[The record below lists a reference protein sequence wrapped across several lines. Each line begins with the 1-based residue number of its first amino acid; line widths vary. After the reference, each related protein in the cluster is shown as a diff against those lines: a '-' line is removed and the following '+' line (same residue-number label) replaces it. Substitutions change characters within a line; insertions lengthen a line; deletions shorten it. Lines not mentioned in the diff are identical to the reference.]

1 MMSFYNNLLLIDDD
15 ADDHEIFLE
24 AVKDIDNSIKCT
36 CLFDGEEGL
45 NTLQKKGS
53 VIPDLIFLD
62 TNMPKI
68 SGKQLLTLLKGSAD
82 LKNIPV
88 IMYSTFV
95 SEKDIEEFIAIGAA
109 YHLTKPSRFDELREA
124 LSDILK
130 KQWLHL

>member
-1 MMSFYNNLLLIDDD
+1 MSFYKNLLLIDDD

-45 NTLQKKGS
+45 SMLRKKGS

-62 TNMPKI
+62 TNMPRI
-68 SGKQLLTLLKGSAD
+68 SGKQLLMLIKGSAD

-95 SEKDIEEFIAIGAA
+95 SEKDIEEFIAIGAIH
-109 YHLTKPSRFDELREA
+109 HLAKPSRFEDLRQA

-130 KQWLHL
+130 KQ